1 MDGGGGGGFLTLD
14 FTNCE
19 DFGGEVDVTDN
30 GIRLVGGRGGGGGG
44 GGRRRDALLD
54 CDEAAFEGGSG
65 CLRITLCC

>member
-14 FTNCE
+14 FINCE
-19 DFGGEVDVTDN
+19 VFGGEVDVTDN
-30 GIRLVGGRGGGGGG
+30 EIRFIGGGGG

-65 CLRITLCC
+65 GLRITLCC